1 MKLLVLAS
9 ILALASA
16 EADAEADADS
26 FYGSYGSYGSYG
38 PYRSVLAYPYAAR
51 GFAAPL
57 LRTFPAPSVRRVAAV
72 PTVLTKT
79 VQPAPSVIAQA
90 AVPAV
95 VSQPASP
102 AVPTVVSS
110 QYHIQDENKN
120 FAFGYSN
127 INSARHEEGNA
138 YTGVTGSYTD
148 GRTTVNYVAD
158 RFGFR
163 RV

>member
-1 MKLLVLAS
+1 MGTPPVTTLQSTSKMKLLVLAS

-16 EADAEADADS
+16 EADADS
-26 FYGSYGSYGSYG
+26 FYGSYSPYGSYGS
-38 PYRSVLAYPYAAR
+38 SVLPYTYATR

-57 LRTFPAPSVRRVAAV
+57 LSRFPAAGVRRVAAV
-72 PTVLTKT
+72 PE
-79 VQPAPSVIAQA
+79 A

-95 VSQPASP
+95 VSQPASL
-102 AVPTVVSS
+102 AVPRVVST
-110 QYHIQDENKN
+110 QYHTQDEDKN

-127 INSARHEEGNA
+127 INSARHEAGNA
-138 YTGVTGSYTD
+138 YTGVVGSYTD